1 MGQGHG
7 TLQGA
12 YAPALAPI
20 PPLPSTLVAVTVPP
34 SAGLQAGGVTLTV
47 QAGGGLVNVVIPD
60 GLGPGDTFNVSV
72 PDHTRVICSNLPTV
86 PGHEIVLAK
95 PIIWACEQQ
104 LFQGRFDTTPFD
116 VKAGSLLQQAQA
128 QLIQQAIHQG
138 CNAVLGVTF
147 NVAIKKPGRGEG
159 KGVYVTMLGTPC
171 FVAPKEKSMEAI
183 VEGKPIETTN
193 SAQPVPMA
201 RPA

>member
-72 PDHTRVICSNLPTV
+72 PDNTRVICSNLPTV

-95 PIIWACEQQ
+95 PIIWAADCAGSPPTRSWVQEE
-104 LFQGRFDTTPFD
+104 
-116 VKAGSLLQQAQA
+116 AGSLLQKVQA
-128 QLIQQAIHQG
+128 QLIHQAIQQG

-147 NVAIKKPGRGEG
+147 NVSSETYG
-159 KGVYVTMLGTPC
+159 GVQVTMLGTPC

>member
-7 TLQGA
+7 TLRGA

-34 SAGLQAGGVTLTV
+34 KAGLQAGGVTLTV

-72 PDHTRVICSNLPTV
+72 PDNTRVICSNLPTV

-95 PIIWACEQQ
+95 PIIWAADCAGLPPSIRDASIRVQEE
-104 LFQGRFDTTPFD
+104 
-116 VKAGSLLQQAQA
+116 AGSLLQKVQA
-128 QLIQQAIHQG
+128 QLIQQAIQQG

-147 NVAIKKPGRGEG
+147 NVSSETFGR
-159 KGVYVTMLGTPC
+159 VQVTMLGTPC

>member
-1 MGQGHG
+1 M
-7 TLQGA
+7 
-12 YAPALAPI
+12 
-20 PPLPSTLVAVTVPP
+20 
-34 SAGLQAGGVTLTV
+34 
-47 QAGGGLVNVVIPD
+47 
-60 GLGPGDTFNVSV
+60 

-95 PIIWACEQQ
+95 PIIWAADCAGSPPTRSWVQE
-104 LFQGRFDTTPFD
+104 
-116 VKAGSLLQQAQA
+116 KAGSLLQKVQA
-128 QLIQQAIHQG
+128 QLIQQAIQQG

-147 NVAIKKPGRGEG
+147 NVSSETYG
-159 KGVYVTMLGTPC
+159 GVQVTMLGTPC

>member
-1 MGQGHG
+1 M
-7 TLQGA
+7 
-12 YAPALAPI
+12 
-20 PPLPSTLVAVTVPP
+20 
-34 SAGLQAGGVTLTV
+34 
-47 QAGGGLVNVVIPD
+47 IPD
-60 GLGPGDTFNVSV
+60 GLEPGDTFNVSV
-72 PDHTRVICSNLPTV
+72 PDKTRVTCSNLPTV

-116 VKAGSLLQQAQA
+116 QKAGSLLQQAQA
-128 QLIQQAIHQG
+128 QLIQQAIQQG

-147 NVAIKKPGRGEG
+147 NVAIKKPGRDSG
-159 KGVYVTMLGTPC
+159 KSVYVTMLGTPC